1 MARLFALLGLVL
13 ACAWP
18 LAASAQGIDI
28 DVPDVDVPDVE
39 VPDVDEP
46 PEAVEEAAGGAVEGF
61 EAGGEEVLSQA
72 AAIRAVRENRALPLD
87 RVLALAGTAVQGQ
100 VIDVQLITRA
110 GVLVYEVKVLTAG
123 GMVTSLYFEAST
135 GAQLAAGQP

>member
-1 MARLFALLGLVL
+1 MARLYALLGLVI

-18 LAASAQGIDI
+18 LPAAAQLDI
-28 DVPDVDVPDVE
+28 DVPEVEVPEVEIPDVE
-39 VPDVDEP
+39 EP
-46 PEAVEEAAGGAVEGF
+46 LEEVEEAVGDAVDGLE
-61 EAGGEEVLSQA
+61 EAGEEILGQA

-87 RVLALAGTAVQGQ
+87 RLLALAGNAIQGQ
-100 VIDVQLITRA
+100 VIDVQLVTRG

-123 GMVTSLYFEAST
+123 GMVTSLFFEAST

>member
-1 MARLFALLGLVL
+1 MARLYALFGLVL

-18 LAASAQGIDI
+18 LPAAAQLDI
-28 DVPDVDVPDVE
+28 DLPEVDVPDVE
-39 VPDVDEP
+39 LPDVEEP
-46 PEAVEEAAGGAVEGF
+46 LEEIEEAVGNAVEQLEEA
-61 EAGGEEVLSQA
+61 GEEVLSQA

-87 RVLALAGTAVQGQ
+87 RVLALAGSAIQGQ
-100 VIDVQLITRA
+100 VIDVQLVTRG

-135 GAQLAAGQP
+135 GAQIAAGQP